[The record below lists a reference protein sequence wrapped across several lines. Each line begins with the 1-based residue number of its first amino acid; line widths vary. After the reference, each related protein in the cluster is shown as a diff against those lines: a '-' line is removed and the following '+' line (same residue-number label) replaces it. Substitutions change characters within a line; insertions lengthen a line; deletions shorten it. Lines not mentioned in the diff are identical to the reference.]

1 MDNLSLLDANK
12 PEKVKNALNELIDYK
27 NGATELPNITAE
39 KLGLGKVDN
48 TRDMEKPV
56 STPQKNYI
64 DSVNEKN
71 VKLENSTPQTIDS
84 DIVLDENRTLYG
96 KRGNNTDEVLIGIKN
111 EGGYEA
117 VKVGSK
123 NIPLKIQHSV
133 KDINDVEVSKNPKIT
148 IKDEDGTE
156 EEDNLALSSDLQTLK
171 NQLETKVSEKDN
183 TKVDK
188 TVLAGAET
196 ANGVVTD
203 VDGDCFLNAQIDD
216 MKLVL
221 KVRSIADGA
230 LLKETSIPIKLASA
244 LTRGLM
250 SKEHVAAL
258 NGLVSKVASLE
269 GQNARY
275 FYTESSTPTQTEIDA
290 FVQAQG
296 KEAPYTGVA
305 VVVGNTYHIWH
316 YYENDNIGWR
326 DDGVD
331 TVTMAT
337 NTLLGIVKGS
347 ELAGKIY
354 IETDGSMSLV
364 GYDNLTSKISS
375 IINSQITAISFASGT
390 DNGTIKC
397 TITINGVNS
406 TVDNI
411 PVKGLGTA
419 AYHNDAEYA
428 RANHTHSNY
437 LTEHQDISGKE
448 NNSNKVTI
456 LTDKTSTTKY
466 PSNKAVV
473 DYVDSVLGNIETLL
487 SEV

>member
-12 PEKVKNALNELIDYK
+12 PEKIKNALNELIDYK
-27 NGATELPNITAE
+27 NSATEIPNITAE

-48 TRDMEKPV
+48 TSDKDKPV
-56 STPQKNYI
+56 STLQKEYI
-64 DSVNEKN
+64 DEVNKKN
-71 VKLENSTPQTIDS
+71 VKLESSTPQPIDS
-84 DIVLDENRTLYG
+84 DIILKEDKALYG
-96 KRGNNTDEVLIGIKN
+96 ERGNDTTEKIIGIKN
-111 EGGYEA
+111 ENGYEA
-117 VKVGSK
+117 VMVGSK
-123 NIPLKIQHSV
+123 NIPLKLHHSV
-133 KDINDVEVSKNPKIT
+133 KDINDVEVSKNPIIT
-148 IKDEDGTE
+148 IKNKDDTE
-156 EEDNLALSSDLQTLK
+156 EEDNLALTSDLQDLK
-171 NQLETKVSEKDN
+171 TQLETKVSEKDN

-203 VDGDCFLNAQIDD
+203 VEGDNFLNAQIDD

-221 KVRSIADGA
+221 KVRSISDGA
-230 LLKETSIPIKLASA
+230 LLKEVNIPIKLAST

-250 SKEHVAAL
+250 SKEHVSTL
-258 NGLVSKVASLE
+258 NDLVSKVASLE

-275 FYTESSTPTQTEIDA
+275 FYTESSSPTQLEIDA

-296 KEAPYTGVA
+296 KEAPYTGIA
-305 VVVGNTYHIWH
+305 VVVDDTYHVWH

-331 TVTMAT
+331 TVSMAT

-347 ELAGKIY
+347 EIAGKIY
-354 IETDGSMSLV
+354 VESDGSMSLV
-364 GYDNLTSKISS
+364 GYDNLVAKISS
-375 IINSQITAISFASGT
+375 LEDSEIESISFAEGT
-390 DNGTIKC
+390 ENGTIKC
-397 TITINGVNS
+397 TLTIGG
-406 TVDNI
+406 TATTIDNI

-428 RANHTHSNY
+428 KVNHTHSNY

-448 NNSNKVTI
+448 NSSNKVSNI
-456 LTDKTSTTKY
+456 TDKTSTTQY

-473 DYVDSVLGNIETLL
+473 DYVDSVLGNVETLL

>member
-1 MDNLSLLDANK
+1 MENEQYYIYGK
-12 PEKVKNALNELIDYK
+12 LNQSEILKEYESKETDTAK
-27 NGATELPNITAE
+27 TE
-39 KLGLGKVDN
+39 VDN
-48 TRDMEKPV
+48 TNNTISVDVKAVPGILHIFDTNYPLATIDYNGSENKDLDLSKYVDEIKLTNM
-56 STPQKNYI
+56 KNYLLSQ
-64 DSVNEKN
+64 DFAKAELKSEGYDKN
-71 VKLENSTPQTIDS
+71 VLHFYRADKTEITSVELSGFTQVQSDLSETDPTNETFVKNKSTEYLVNAGPGADDLSHDGSIYATQKWTQNEISKHSID
-84 DIVLDENRTLYG
+84 LD
-96 KRGNNTDEVLIGIKN
+96 V
-111 EGGYEA
+111 
-117 VKVGSK
+117 
-123 NIPLKIQHSV
+123 V
-133 KDINDVEVSKNPKIT
+133 KDISLSQNETPDYLAIKKDFVNLNTAKEKSEDVTLPLATNSKSGLMSSADVNAI
-148 IKDEDGTE
+148 
-156 EEDNLALSSDLQTLK
+156 SDLK
-171 NQLETKVSEKDN
+171 GRVENLEGKTTRLLYDENENPTTEQINTFVEKAGY
-183 TKVDK
+183 TSPFEGIAVVVDK
-188 TVLAGAET
+188 T
-196 ANGVVTD
+196 
-203 VDGDCFLNAQIDD
+203 F
-216 MKLVL
+216 
-221 KVRSIADGA
+221 
-230 LLKETSIPIKLASA
+230 
-244 LTRGLM
+244 
-250 SKEHVAAL
+250 
-258 NGLVSKVASLE
+258 
-269 GQNARY
+269 
-275 FYTESSTPTQTEIDA
+275 
-290 FVQAQG
+290 
-296 KEAPYTGVA
+296 
-305 VVVGNTYHIWH
+305 HIWH
-316 YYENDNIGWR
+316 YYENIGWQ

-375 IINSQITAISFASGT
+375 IINSQITAIAFASGT